1 MPIFAKFEDIRQTLA
16 ELSNTGQNP
25 LDVRF
30 DEIRSPVEGV
40 VGGKRVL
47 LFGTSNYLGLT
58 FDADCIEAG
67 VHMLRQSGTGT
78 TGSRIANGTYAGHA
92 ALEKQ
97 LAQFYNKRYA
107 MVFSTGY
114 QANLGLISALA
125 GREDHLFIDA
135 DSHASIYDACRLS
148 SAEIIRFRHN
158 DADDLSRRISRL
170 KDKPGCRIIV
180 TEGIYS
186 MLGDTAP
193 LREIAAVK
201 RETGAYLIVDE
212 AHSMGVL
219 GAHGRGLC
227 EAAGVEADVDFVV
240 GTFSKSLGAMGG
252 FAISDLEGFELLRVA
267 ARPYMFTASLPPSV
281 VATVS
286 AALSRIQHDGSLG
299 ARVRANGLRLY
310 SGLAKAGFS
319 LGPQPNPV
327 VAVKMPDRD
336 SAVTFW
342 KQLLAEGIYLNLALP
357 PATPGSLA
365 LLRSSVNALHTD
377 EQIDCAVAAMCRVGA
392 RLGII
397 PAQIVRHRANRAEKI
412 ALPAE

>member
-1 MPIFAKFEDIRQTLA
+1 MSIFAKFEDIRQTLA
-16 ELSNTGQNP
+16 GLSESGQNP

-40 VGGKRVL
+40 VDGRRVL

-58 FDADCIEAG
+58 FDADCVEAG

-92 ALEKQ
+92 SLEKQ
-97 LAQFYNKRYA
+97 LAQFYNKRSA

-158 DADDLSRRISRL
+158 DADDLARRIARL
-170 KDKPGCRIIV
+170 KGKPGCRIIV

-201 RETGAYLIVDE
+201 RETNSYLIVDE

-219 GAHGRGLC
+219 GARGRGLC
-227 EAAGVEADVDFVV
+227 EAADVEADVDFVV

-252 FAISDLEGFELLRVA
+252 FAISDLEGFDLLRVA
-267 ARPYMFTASLPPSV
+267 ARPYMFTASLPPSII
-281 VATVS
+281 ATVS
-286 AALSRIQHDGSLG
+286 AALMRISQDAALG
-299 ARVRANGLRLY
+299 MRVRANGLRLY
-310 SGLAKAGFS
+310 TGLAQAGFS

-327 VAVKMPDRD
+327 VAVKMPDRET
-336 SAVTFW
+336 AVEFW
-342 KQLLAEGIYLNLALP
+342 KQLLAEGVYLNLALP

-377 EQIDCAVAAMCRVGA
+377 EQIDCAITALCRVGL
-392 RLGII
+392 RLGILEK
-397 PAQIVRHRANRAEKI
+397 PAARVIAPQAEKI